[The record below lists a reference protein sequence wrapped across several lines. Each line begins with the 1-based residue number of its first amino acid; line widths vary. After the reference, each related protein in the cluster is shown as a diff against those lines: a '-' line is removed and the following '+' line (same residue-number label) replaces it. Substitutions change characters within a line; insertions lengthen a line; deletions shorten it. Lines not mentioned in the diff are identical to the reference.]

1 MMDRELNIFL
11 GLVVFLFVIVG
22 GCTATV
28 NYNDNQSI
36 EELVKSGSD
45 PIDARCAI
53 RGSAKQECIVRVA
66 TKIHSK

>member
-11 GLVVFLFVIVG
+11 GLLAFLIVIVG

-36 EELVKSGSD
+36 EVLVKSGSD
-45 PIDARCAI
+45 PIDAGCAI
-53 RGSAKQECIVRVA
+53 RGSAMQECIVRVA
-66 TKIHSK
+66 TKIHPK